1 MQDKS
6 LGDILL
12 EQGILDKDQ
21 LNKAKGLQKKSN
33 MSLGQVL
40 IKRGLASEE
49 DILQVLG
56 KKFGLDFIDKL
67 EVKNIEAILQRV
79 PLRFVQKYRMVPYNL
94 LGNTVLVA
102 ITDPMDLHPLD
113 ELRLMWIGFEVIPQ
127 LATESEI
134 LRIIHSHFEHR
145 GEQKEGDNIDVEEG
159 LEFLDEIEDLQDS
172 IDLANEAP
180 IIKMV
185 NVILSNA
192 VSERT
197 SDIHVEPQEK
207 EIWVRYRVDG
217 VLHKVLTPPKS
228 IQSGIVSRIKIMADM
243 NIAENRLPQDGR
255 IKIRFGGK
263 DIDIRVS
270 SLPTQFGERL
280 VMRLLNKTDTKFE
293 IDTIGFDAGII
304 KAYTELLKHTNGI
317 ILITGPT
324 GSGKTSTLYASL
336 TEVNDVERNIIT
348 VEDPV
353 EYQMDGISQV
363 QAHQKIGLT
372 FAEGLRSILRQDPDI
387 VMVGE
392 IRDAETARVAI
403 QASLTGHLVFSTL
416 HTNDAPSAV
425 TRLIDM
431 GIEPYLITSTARG
444 FMAQRLVR
452 KLCAHCKKPKKI
464 NSTELTN
471 SGYVFTTKKVAQVK
485 VFEPQ
490 GCSECMNTGYSGR
503 TGIYELLVIDN
514 ELRDL
519 ILSNPSLD
527 ALKKTAVKKGMKT
540 LRQAALQKV
549 VDGITSI
556 DEALRVT

>member
-293 IDTIGFDAGII
+293 IDTIGFDTGII

-452 KLCAHCKKPKKI
+452 KLCTHCKKPKKI

-527 ALKKTAVKKGMKT
+527 ILKKTAVKKGMKT

>member
-67 EVKNIEAILQRV
+67 EIKNIEAILQKV

-192 VSERT
+192 VSERA

-293 IDTIGFDAGII
+293 INTIGFDQGII
-304 KAYTELLKHTNGI
+304 KTYTELLKHTNGI

-452 KLCAHCKKPKKI
+452 KLCSHCKKPKKM

-527 ALKKTAVKKGMKT
+527 VLKKTAVKKGMKT